1 MKKNVLLVGPILT
14 RSGYGEQARFALR
27 ALRSR
32 EDLFNIYIRPIV
44 WGQTSWIIDDTSE
57 RRWIDETIEK
67 TVGFIQQGGQFDIS
81 LQVTIPNDFQR
92 ITPRDIGYTAGIETT
107 HCAPEW
113 TSKCNEMDSII
124 VVSNHSKNILS
135 AARFEGTDTATGQQ
149 ITLENSA
156 EITAVNYPVKQYDEL
171 PNLDLEI
178 DTKFN
183 FVTVAQLGP
192 RKNLGTTIKCFIE
205 EFKDEDVGL
214 IVKTNI
220 AKNCLM
226 DRNMCLANLKNI
238 INEIST
244 EDRKCKVYLIHGH
257 MSDEEMHAL
266 YQSDKVNAMVAIPH
280 GEGFGLPIFEAAY
293 SGLPVVAVGWS
304 GQCDFLYD
312 KSLPPKAHFYDVA
325 FDIST
330 VPAEAV
336 WDGVIMKESG
346 WAYARPHSV
355 KEQMRNCYN
364 DIINNIEGSIA
375 LNSDA
380 RAAEL
385 KQEFSAEKMYEE
397 FVDCIIET
405 KNEQIKQEE
414 VEDLLNDLL

>member
-1 MKKNVLLVGPILT
+1 M
-14 RSGYGEQARFALR
+14 
-27 ALRSR
+27 
-32 EDLFNIYIRPIV
+32 
-44 WGQTSWIIDDTSE
+44 
-57 RRWIDETIEK
+57 
-67 TVGFIQQGGQFDIS
+67 
-81 LQVTIPNDFQR
+81 
-92 ITPRDIGYTAGIETT
+92 
-107 HCAPEW
+107 
-113 TSKCNEMDSII
+113 
-124 VVSNHSKNILS
+124 
-135 AARFEGTDTATGQQ
+135 
-149 ITLENSA
+149 
-156 EITAVNYPVKQYDEL
+156 
-171 PNLDLEI
+171 
-178 DTKFN
+178 
-183 FVTVAQLGP
+183 TVAQLGP

-226 DRNMCLANLKNI
+226 DRNMCLANLKNM

-330 VPAEAV
+330 GPAEAV